1 LAKKPYDVKDVIEQ
15 YTTGHVE
22 VLGKVKSIGNK
33 CVVSLEIEFN

>member
-1 LAKKPYDVKDVIEQ
+1 VKDVIEQ

-33 CVVSLEIEFN
+33 YVVF